1 MDDTLIWVAIFND
14 HQFILYT
21 SLGRMAGS
29 CEFSKEFK
37 SWMWIIEYSEVD
49 SSFQNEDLR
58 SAKDT
63 YVSLFDSQS
72 RLLSRIVSIAGSI

>member
-1 MDDTLIWVAIFND
+1 
-14 HQFILYT
+14 
-21 SLGRMAGS
+21 MAGS

-37 SWMWIIEYSEVD
+37 SWMWIIEDSKVD
-49 SSFQNEDLR
+49 TSFQNEDLR

-72 RLLSRIVSIAGSI
+72 RLPSGTVSIAGSI